1 VRGSLSSSL
10 ARGVA
15 ALGSSSSDLARGRR
29 RAGARAPARHGGG
42 GAREGTLGSRRAGA
56 EEAGVPWPTPAAHGR
71 AAQRRRKGPARP
83 AVRRRGGVARGA
95 NRARDRR
102 IEIPP
107 VESRSR
113 TVEFVSDWG
122 NRNRGPRIELEQ
134 SQWVRGGGTFGRLQR
149 SFGRQAR
156 SCSARWRA
164 GRTCQLPSRGS
175 LLHPQEKGPEGGI
188 WVAS

>member
-134 SQWVRGGGTFGRLQR
+134 SQWVRGGDLRTTEEELRPASEKLLR
-149 SFGRQAR
+149 SV
-156 SCSARWRA
+156 A
-164 GRTCQLPSRGS
+164 GGENLPTT
-175 LLHPQEKGPEGGI
+175 E
-188 WVAS
+188 